1 METQIEH
8 VSEARDQLKN
18 NLSENQYEDTIKIF
32 NPEEKLPSLFVLLQR
47 LCFLLT
53 SQIFFFLK
61 WSERVRTFKRQ
72 MLTQM
77 QKSGVAKG
85 AICKIRPL
93 KFHQMLSFMI
103 AGQLTQSERRY
114 RSIEMLICF
123 HFCSLLMCSLQH
135 FSIKR
140 DGLSDLVR
148 PFEISVFF

>member
-8 VSEARDQLKN
+8 GSEACDQLKN

-32 NPEEKLPSLFVLLQR
+32 NPEEKLPGLFVLLQR

-53 SQIFFFLK
+53 SQIFIFFLNVI
-61 WSERVRTFKRQ
+61 WRVRTFKRQ

-93 KFHQMLSFMI
+93 KFRQKLSSMI

-123 HFCSLLMCSLQH
+123 NFCSLLMCSLQH
-135 FSIKR
+135 FSTKR
-140 DGLSDLVR
+140 DVYLT
-148 PFEISVFF
+148 